1 MTVTPA
7 NAGAPLSTIGDAES
21 GFPAFAGMTDI
32 KSNIEEVMPI
42 SGLEMIVSLLVGYLC
57 GTIPFG
63 LILTKAAGL
72 GDIRSIGSGNIGA
85 TNVLRTGD
93 KKLAALTLIL
103 DTLKGTLPA
112 IVMGWLYGP
121 QAAVLAGLAAFFGHL
136 FPLWLK
142 FKGGKGVATGM
153 GVLFGLFWPLGL
165 IFIAVWI
172 AMAALFR
179 FSSLSALTAII
190 LSPLWAMLLGRN
202 DLMLPTAVMAIAV
215 WITHRANIARLLK
228 GQEPRIGGS
237 KTA

>member
-1 MTVTPA
+1 MSLT
-7 NAGAPLSTIGDAES
+7 
-21 GFPAFAGMTDI
+21 
-32 KSNIEEVMPI
+32 
-42 SGLEMIVSLLVGYLC
+42 GLEMIVSLLLGYLC

-63 LILTKAAGL
+63 LILTRAAGL

-179 FSSLSALTAII
+179 FSSLSALTAVI
-190 LSPLWAMLLGRN
+190 LSPLWAFLLGRN

-228 GQEPRIGGS
+228 GEEPRIGGS